1 MRVDIAYFEGY
12 PELVQELEKFPPRAR
27 AERMRLLAALG
38 LSFMCESRSSGTSE
52 SSSSPATI
60 KLPRPPKQATP
71 SPILPTAQTNETAG
85 GVDTASRITRGIFKQ
100 ID

>member
-12 PELVQELEKFPPRAR
+12 PELVQELEKFKPRAR

-38 LSFMCESRSSGTSE
+38 LSFMREGRSSSTSE
-52 SSSSPATI
+52 SSLSPTTI
-60 KLPRPPKQATP
+60 KLPRPPKQTTP
-71 SPILPTAQTNETAG
+71 SPILHTAQKNETDG
-85 GVDTASRITRGIFKQ
+85 GADTASRITRGIFKQ